1 MAFTSALKTR
11 KNRALVAM
19 WLVCGCG
26 GVITLSLIKNY
37 YFFMELTTVLSYQL
51 QEEVFLIKDKLC
63 EDTVHGHYY

>member
-1 MAFTSALKTR
+1 MSIVLSLLTSYIH
-11 KNRALVAM
+11 
-19 WLVCGCG
+19 
-26 GVITLSLIKNY
+26 ITLSLIKNY